1 MKIGVSEVPNNSL
14 KEQKS
19 LSHNNSPELAFGK
32 EIVQMSLENFS
43 SSEEV
48 LGNLTQTPVH
58 DYSEVLSQE
67 RLEYERTS

>member
-14 KEQKS
+14 KEPKS
-19 LSHNNSPELAFGK
+19 LSHNNSPELLFGK

-48 LGNLTQTPVH
+48 LGNLT
-58 DYSEVLSQE
+58 
-67 RLEYERTS
+67 